1 MNALNPKKIR
11 PGYQPIPGYTLEAV
25 VGRGG
30 FGEVWRADAP
40 GGLKKAVKFVFGAQ
54 DQSRACREL
63 RSLERIKGVHH
74 PFLLTL
80 ERFEI
85 VDDQLVI
92 VTELA
97 DGSLEDVYKRH
108 REHGSCGIPRD
119 ILISHLHD
127 AADAL
132 DYLHQ
137 SYQLQHLDIKPGNL
151 LMVGGHVKVADF
163 GLLKDLTEADCS
175 LVGGLTPIYA
185 PPEVF
190 DGRPSMHSDQYS
202 LAVMYQEL
210 LTGTRPFS
218 GRTIAQLA
226 TQHVHIAPNLEP
238 LPPGDR
244 PVAAR
249 ALEKNPSRRFPN
261 CKEFVEALQHPR
273 HRRTVVAVGEVNG
286 ATVEKAEERDQVH
299 DLPQLHGDS
308 VFGHLVTNHALVV
321 ALGGTGA
328 DCLREL
334 RGRVADL
341 LSTCPVDLQGVLIDT
356 DIRTIHSMRVAEA
369 SSRVSPCRT
378 IHIPLRSP
386 QEYRQLGTERLQTIS
401 RRWIYN
407 VPRSR
412 STEGMRPLGRLALV
426 DHGPKVTKELS
437 AAIDQLS
444 KSTGDQTPTVYVIGS
459 IAGGTSSGI
468 YLDVAHLLRHL
479 LDQAGLEAT
488 PILSLLST
496 AELRADPATPLALHD
511 SHAAM
516 IEMEHYMSPGN
527 GYPGD
532 AGAGFPSVPAARTP
546 LHDVYLVAPGPQSSL
561 SPPPA
566 VAIADYVWTDATG
579 GGSLLAAARTAEK
592 KKSDT
597 EVQTPMIRSVGV
609 VSLGISRSLE
619 QRLLVPATV
628 RHLMIRWLGLPS
640 RARKAAVTIADRL
653 SRRFAVSREAFV
665 DATRELLGHDDA
677 SRSIRVSD
685 CLEKLPTRDSIDHEA
700 IGQSLHSLLRQ
711 RCGADNTDLMVD
723 SAISNLVREL
733 SVSLHDQRID
743 VTTAIESIRLI
754 IDSIEPKVDGGLD
767 ETEADL
773 DLESDTDQVVAEP
786 VVEPAEVYRSSEMQ
800 VFDAVVEQFAS
811 ERLENLSSRLLH
823 LQSRLE
829 SFATSLAMAI
839 VQVTKDQPTE
849 SNPWEEMPEPI
860 RMHFEPTLLKLHE
873 LSVARWL
880 LRPMGDSNL
889 AAVDVSEMLNELW
902 ERAMPLVSEI
912 VDHKDCDYNGQDST
926 DQLASSGM
934 TATLQMSGSVVR
946 DSTLVTKPLAP
957 SVFADDK
964 QDVKLLPVGE
974 AIEAVKPPLLGCG
987 GMQRLILV
995 VGTETERLR
1004 FEPEVRQLHPSGLTV
1019 ALIPESAP
1027 RLIHEA
1033 QLIELTHVLDRMKKL
1048 NGNSPVTS
1056 RLLTRT
1062 DVRWQS

>member
-1 MNALNPKKIR
+1 MNAINPKKIR
-11 PGYQPIPGYTLEAV
+11 TGYQPIPGYTLEEM

-108 REHGSCGIPRD
+108 RENGSCGIPRD
-119 ILISHLHD
+119 LLVSHLHD

-163 GLLKDLTEADCS
+163 GLLKDLTEAECS

-226 TQHVHIAPNLEP
+226 TQHVHSAPNLEP
-238 LPPGDR
+238 LPPADR

-249 ALEKNPSRRFPN
+249 ALEKNPARRFPN
-261 CKEFVEALQHPR
+261 CKEFVEALHNPR
-273 HRRTVVAVGEVNG
+273 HRKTVVVVDAEVDG
-286 ATVEKAEERDQVH
+286 SAAKSSEEDQVQ
-299 DLPQLHGDS
+299 DLPQLNGS
-308 VFGHLVTNHALVV
+308 SAFEHLVTNHALVV

-328 DCLREL
+328 ECLRDL

-341 LSTCPVDLQGVLIDT
+341 LSTCPVDLHGVLIDT
-356 DIRTIHSMRVAEA
+356 DISTIHSMRVAEA
-369 SSRVSPCRT
+369 STRIPPCRT

-426 DHGPKVTKELS
+426 DHGPTVTKELS
-437 AAIDQLS
+437 DAIGRLA

-479 LDQAGLEAT
+479 LDEAGLEET
-488 PILSLLST
+488 RILSLLST

-532 AGAGFPSVPAARTP
+532 VGAGFPSVPAARTP
-546 LHDVYLVAPGPQSSL
+546 LHDVYLVAPAPRTSL
-561 SPPPA
+561 SPPPSR
-566 VAIADYVWTDATG
+566 AIADYVWTDATG
-579 GGSLLAAARTAEK
+579 GGGLLAAARAQE
-592 KKSDT
+592 SDESET
-597 EVQTPMIRSVGV
+597 SVQIPMVRSVGV

-640 RARKAAVTIADRL
+640 RARKAAVTLADRL
-653 SRRFAVSREAFV
+653 SRRCAVSREAFG
-665 DATRELLGHDDA
+665 DATRELLGNDD
-677 SRSIRVSD
+677 SEREVRVFE
-685 CLEKLPTRDSIDHEA
+685 CLDNMPSGSAGDADE
-700 IGQSLHSLLRQ
+700 IGHTLRALLQQ
-711 RCGADNTDLMVD
+711 RCGAEDTDLMIESVM
-723 SAISNLVREL
+723 ANLVREL
-733 SVSLHDQRID
+733 TVSLHDQRID
-743 VTTAIESIRLI
+743 ITTAIESIKLI
-754 IDSIEPKVDGGLD
+754 IDDMEPKDPAQSE

-773 DLESDTDQVVAEP
+773 EVDSDTDHVDADP
-786 VVEPAEVYRSSEMQ
+786 IDEPAEVQRSPEMQ
-800 VFDAVVEQFAS
+800 IFDAIVDQFAS
-811 ERLENLSSRLLH
+811 ERLSALSGRLVH
-823 LQSRLE
+823 LQTRLE
-829 SFATSLAMAI
+829 SFATALAMAI

-849 SNPWEEMPEPI
+849 SNPWDEMPEPI
-860 RMHFEPTLLKLHE
+860 RVHFEPTLLRLHE
-873 LSVARWL
+873 LAVSRWL
-880 LRPMGDSNL
+880 LRPLGDSKL
-889 AAVDVSEMLNELW
+889 AAVDVSEMVNELW
-902 ERAMPLVSEI
+902 EESMPLVSEI
-912 VDHKDCDYNGQDST
+912 VDHKDCDYNQRDAT
-926 DQLASSGM
+926 EHLASSAM
-934 TATLQMSGSVVR
+934 TATLQLSGSVVK
-946 DSTLVTKPLAP
+946 DSTLVTQPLSPNAF
-957 SVFADDK
+957 SEAK
-964 QDVKLLPVGE
+964 QEEQLLPVGE
-974 AIEAVKPPLLGCG
+974 AMEAVRPPLLACG
-987 GMQRLILV
+987 GSQRLILV

-1027 RLIHEA
+1027 RLVHEA
-1033 QLIELTHVLDRMKKL
+1033 QKIELTRVLDRMKKL
-1048 NGNSPVTS
+1048 NGNSPVTG

-1062 DVRWQS
+1062 DVSWQT